1 MKMRNKLLLIVL
13 LLLIPMVVFA
23 SNGDESISI
32 PLAIVTEA
40 FVSIH
45 MIFFVLLPL
54 AKIISEENS
63 KKIFWILFGI
73 RAGILLF
80 CDFFI
85 TPMIA
90 FVDFFALFIG
100 ACTILPISEVILRNR
115 NKNNVTPP
123 VGIQPGNTQVAG
135 VELKCAKCNT
145 VVQVSD
151 KFCPKCGLEMIDNN
165 IVVTENKNAAV
176 AVPQKK
182 AILPS
187 NFDSIYSLPE
197 NKMLEEFINR
207 EFTKAGIDKNSKLI
221 PSDILKRKKIL
232 NTIFSVLVLIF
243 ISMIFFHF
251 PISTYVLGLII
262 LIIFF
267 IVTRKYN
274 LVKYLVKQ
282 LKARPSEKI
291 SNIVM
296 NVKNNFVS
304 DNSFPIFVL
313 TLVIAIVCPIF
324 IFSAPRIIYEKVDG
338 GYGVRYYLYGL
349 SNYKTAEIPS
359 TYKGEN
365 IVTLRGNTFS
375 NMFYLESVKLPDTIT
390 EIRGQAFKNCT
401 KLTEVNIPKKLK
413 YLGGGA
419 FYNAKSIKRIEFP
432 DTVTYMGGES
442 FYGASSLEYVK
453 LSENLKE
460 IRGDSFEY
468 CTSLKSIRIPDRV
481 TRIGGHAFY
490 GDTSLSEVAI
500 GLNSKLSEI
509 GSSAF
514 RQCYS
519 LENITI
525 PANTYV
531 NERAFKESPTNV
543 VRYGDIN
550 NSDSYK

>member
-1 MKMRNKLLLIVL
+1 MKMRNKLLLIVS

-32 PLAIVTEA
+32 PLAIVVEA

-45 MIFFVLLPL
+45 MSLFVLLPL

-63 KKIFWILFGI
+63 KKTFWRLFWI
-73 RAGILLF
+73 RVGILLF
-80 CDFFI
+80 FDFFI

-90 FVDFFALFIG
+90 FVDFFALFVG
-100 ACTILPISEVILRNR
+100 ACTILPICEIVLGSR
-115 NKNNVTPP
+115 KKGNVASP
-123 VGIQPGNTQVAG
+123 VEKQADNTQVAG

-221 PSDILKRKKIL
+221 PSDILRRKKIL
-232 NTIFSVLVLIF
+232 NTIFSILVLIF

-401 KLTEVNIPKKLK
+401 KLTEVNIPEKLQ

-419 FYNAKSIKRIEFP
+419 FYNAKSLKRIEFP
-432 DTVTYMGGES
+432 DTVTYIGGES

-468 CTSLKSIRIPDRV
+468 CTSLKSIKIPDRV

-500 GLNSKLSEI
+500 GPNSKLYEI

-519 LENITI
+519 LQNITI

-531 NERAFKESPTNV
+531 NERAFKESPTTVN
-543 VRYGDIN
+543 RYGSVN
-550 NSDSYK
+550 NNNY